1 MKRNKDDRRDNVDKI
16 QSNINHT
23 IENYAKAEEMIS
35 ETDDPK
41 TKDILADK
49 NKRRK
54 DALNG
59 MRSEITDE
67 AMDKKNNYK

>member
-1 MKRNKDDRRDNVDKI
+1 MHNKDDRRDNVDKI

-23 IENYAKAEEMIS
+23 IENYERAEEMIS
-35 ETDDPK
+35 EVDDPK
-41 TKDILADK
+41 TKDTLSEK

-59 MRSEITDE
+59 MRAEIRDE
-67 AMDKKNNYK
+67 AIDKKNNYKQ